1 MGWPEQQSREYVI
14 SLDDI
19 HESLRARVDAAEA
32 DLILRFTT
40 LFFATAAPEFF
51 RDRTAGQLAALALSS
66 FRFLQ
71 RCRPDR
77 VDVEVED
84 PSRDAAPSTGPVTVI
99 RTHVSE
105 RPFIVST
112 VREYLYA
119 RDMEVERFLHP
130 VFMVERDEE
139 GAVVDVGP
147 GTEGVPLESVV
158 HCEVRRIGSRVVM
171 DEVRAGIENNLRDVV
186 IVTDD
191 FRPMVRALDDTLASL
206 DGVARRLS
214 DRKAEIDEVN
224 EFLRWLRPNFVFL
237 GYDAWGRVDGR
248 DGSIIEAGEG
258 DTALGLARPERRAM
272 GPEADSADAF
282 PIAPPGPQPTGP
294 QANAT
299 QANATQATT
308 TQANATKSDTA
319 DSEPLQDVSESHF
332 RQPETLHPDAAPR
345 WPPRLLTV
353 TQSRHQSTVHRRVRM
368 HCITI
373 RAVDG
378 FDILGER
385 RFIGLFRSR
394 AYAEEAEQIPILRHK
409 LRLLIEQEGWLE
421 GSHDQREAVKVF
433 NSMPKEELFRAS
445 AIEIATEIKA
455 ILAQYY
461 AQDVKATLRMDAG
474 GRALS
479 IMVIMPRDRYS
490 GRVRRA
496 LQGELVRKLD
506 GTLLNYNLVM
516 GGGEQARLHFQVAAP
531 PDRLASVTPEQIEDI
546 VHELV
551 QTWSD
556 LLERR
561 IARIS
566 SVDEA
571 RHRADRW
578 GAAFSPEYQAST
590 TPEEAVTDLE
600 VIEAMEADGR
610 TIDIRLSNRPA
621 TQDGS
626 ERENFTRLNV
636 YVRGERLVLSDFMP
650 ILENVGLRVLSMS
663 PFDAVDE
670 QGGAR
675 IYTFS
680 VQDEERRT
688 LDLDTRGALLTRAIL
703 AVAAGDASSDGLN
716 GLVLSAGINWRQ
728 IDMLRAYSE
737 YAFQLQVVPSR
748 QMLLRTLRAHPEP
761 ARLLVTLFAEKFDP
775 AAASTHAERL
785 SRTAAARQ
793 QFIDAL
799 ERVTSLTDDRALRRL
814 LALIDATVR
823 TNYFLHGG
831 DVPVKRSGGAPYI
844 SLKFMNELLQA
855 LVPSRLRSEVWVHSA
870 RMAGIHMRGAKV
882 ARGGL
887 RHSDRP
893 DDLRTEVHGLVRTQS
908 VKNAVIVP
916 AGSKGGFVTRASH
929 ADAAELAADVEAQY
943 RTLISGLLDVTDN
956 LVDGEVVR
964 PPALVVHDDNDPYL
978 VVAADKGTAKF
989 SDVANSVSADYGF
1002 WLDDAF
1008 ASGGSNGYDHKG
1020 VGITARGAWECVRR
1034 HFRELGRDTQTQP
1047 LTVVGIGDMSG
1058 DVFGNGMLRSRQIRL
1073 VAAFDH
1079 RHIFVDP
1086 QPDAEASYVERERL
1100 FQLPRSNWND
1110 YDRALLSPGGFIVPR
1125 GLKEITLSPEAQA
1138 ALGVPEGADR
1148 MDGETLIRTI
1158 LGAPVDLVWNGGIGT
1173 YVKAP
1178 EERHADVGDTANDAV
1193 RIDAVDLRCKVLGEG
1208 GNLGLTQLA
1217 RVRFALQGGLC
1228 YTDAIDNSGGVEM
1241 SDREVN
1247 LKILLTAAVAD
1258 GTLDRDSRNAL
1269 LHDMTEAVT
1278 QRVLDDNR
1286 SQSLAIS
1293 LDMLRA
1299 ADGFADFHGAMV
1311 SLEQRGAMDRAAE
1324 ALPTLEVL
1332 VDRQARGQSLT
1343 KPELAVL
1350 LAYTKL
1356 TLKQALLDGTV
1367 PDDPAMDTYLR
1378 EYFPDRAVEIVGAGP
1393 LTGHRLRREIIAT
1406 QLGNDMID
1414 IMGVSF
1420 IHRVTRD
1427 TGRSEAAV
1435 ARAWFIASKL
1445 AGASEL
1451 RQRLAALEGELPV
1464 PVIYRWLL
1472 GISRML
1478 ERTTR
1483 WLLANI
1489 SDEAPIADVIAGHLE
1504 GITSLRSDFHQIVSG
1519 REREL
1524 YETLTK
1530 EAGELTRREDLAA
1543 SLITLRFLDQLLG
1556 ILKVAHET
1564 AAQPVRVGRAY
1575 YQVSELLE
1583 LPALR
1588 TAIDEAAGAG
1598 PWDQRAAQTLVED
1611 VGRVHRQLTASTV
1624 NTAPDTDIDAIVSDL
1639 AVQRATELE
1648 SYRAILSD
1656 LTHDGRPTLAG
1667 LIIAVRQLE
1676 SLC

>member
-1 MGWPEQQSREYVI
+1 SDRE
-14 SLDDI
+14 
-19 HESLRARVDAAEA
+19 AE
-32 DLILRFTT
+32 I
-40 LFFATAAPEFF
+40 E
-51 RDRTAGQLAALALSS
+51 
-66 FRFLQ
+66 
-71 RCRPDR
+71 
-77 VDVEVED
+77 EVE
-84 PSRDAAPSTGPVTVI
+84 
-99 RTHVSE
+99 
-105 RPFIVST
+105 
-112 VREYLYA
+112 
-119 RDMEVERFLHP
+119 
-130 VFMVERDEE
+130 
-139 GAVVDVGP
+139 
-147 GTEGVPLESVV
+147 
-158 HCEVRRIGSRVVM
+158 
-171 DEVRAGIENNLRDVV
+171 
-186 IVTDD
+186 
-191 FRPMVRALDDTLASL
+191 
-206 DGVARRLS
+206 
-214 DRKAEIDEVN
+214 

-248 DGSIIEAGEG
+248 DGRMVDAGEG
-258 DTALGLARPERRAM
+258 DTALGLARPERGLWGAESDETGSSSAARASSPQSDASQADEPQRQQPQTD
-272 GPEADSADAF
+272 GPELV
-282 PIAPPGPQPTGP
+282 Q
-294 QANAT
+294 
-299 QANATQATT
+299 
-308 TQANATKSDTA
+308 SD
-319 DSEPLQDVSESHF
+319 
-332 RQPETLHPDAAPR
+332 APR

-353 TQSRHQSTVHRRVRM
+353 TQSRHHATVHRRVRM

-409 LRLLIEQEGWLE
+409 LRMIIEQEGWLE

-445 AIEIATEIKA
+445 AVEIGTEIKA
-455 ILAQYY
+455 ILGQYY
-461 AQDVKATLRMDAG
+461 AQDVKATLRLDAG

-516 GGGEQARLHFQVAAP
+516 GGGEQARLHFQVAAA
-531 PDRLASVTPEQIEDI
+531 PDRLGAVTPEQIEDI

-556 LLERR
+556 MLERR
-561 IARIS
+561 LTRIYSADDAR
-566 SVDEA
+566 
-571 RHRADRW
+571 RRAERW
-578 GAAFSPEYQAST
+578 GTAFSPEYQAST
-590 TPEEAVTDLE
+590 TPDEAVSDLQ

-610 TIDIRLSNRPA
+610 TVDIRLSNRM
-621 TQDGS
+621 QGDSGS
-626 ERENFTRLNV
+626 VGGTFTRLNV
-636 YVRGERLVLSDFMP
+636 YIRGDRLVLSDFMP

-663 PFDAVDE
+663 PFDAIDE

-688 LDLDTRGALLTRAIL
+688 LDLETSGALLTNAIL

-716 GLVLSAGINWRQ
+716 GLVLSAGLNWRQ
-728 IDMLRAYSE
+728 VDVLRAYCE
-737 YAFQLQVVPSR
+737 YAFQLQIVPSR

-761 ARLLVTLFAEKFDP
+761 ARLLVTCFARKFDP
-775 AAASTHAERL
+775 TAASTPEERF
-785 SRTAAARQ
+785 SHMERARQ
-793 QFIDAL
+793 QFVDGL
-799 ERVTSLTDDRALRRL
+799 ERVTSLVDDRALRRL
-814 LALIDATVR
+814 FTLIDATVR
-823 TNYFLHGG
+823 TNYYLHGG
-831 DVPVKRSGGAPYI
+831 DQPVKRSGGAPYI
-844 SLKFMNELLQA
+844 SIKIMSDLLQP
-855 LVPSRLRSEVWVHSA
+855 LVPTRLRAEAWVHSA

-916 AGSKGGFVTRASH
+916 AGSKGGFVTRLSH
-929 ADAAELAADVEAQY
+929 TDAAAMAVEVEAQY
-943 RTLISGLLDVTDN
+943 RTFISGLLDITDN
-956 LVDGEVVR
+956 LVDGEVAR
-964 PPALVVHDDNDPYL
+964 PRALVVHDEPDPYL

-989 SDVANSVSADYGF
+989 SDVANSVAADYGY

-1034 HFRELGRDTQTQP
+1034 HFRELGRNTQTQP
-1047 LTVVGIGDMSG
+1047 VSVVGIGDMSG
-1058 DVFGNGMLRSRQIRL
+1058 DVFGNGMLLSREIRL

-1086 QPDAEASYVERERL
+1086 TPDAEASYDERERL
-1100 FQLPRSNWND
+1100 FKLPRSNWDD
-1110 YDRALLSPGGFIVPR
+1110 YDRAVLSEGGFIVPR
-1125 GLKEITLSPEAQA
+1125 GLKEITLSPEARA
-1138 ALGVPEGADR
+1138 ALGVSEGAER

-1158 LGAPVDLVWNGGIGT
+1158 LSAPVDLLWNGGIGT

-1178 EERHADVGDTANDAV
+1178 EERHADVGDTGNDAV
-1193 RIDAVDLRCKVLGEG
+1193 RIDAVDLRCRVLGEG
-1208 GNLGLTQLA
+1208 GNLGLTQQA

-1228 YTDAIDNSGGVEM
+1228 NTDAIDNSGGVEM

-1247 LKILLTAAVAD
+1247 LKILLTAAVAN
-1258 GTLDRDSRNAL
+1258 GTLDRESRNAL
-1269 LHDMTEAVT
+1269 LHELTDAVT
-1278 QRVLDDNR
+1278 DRVLDDNR

-1299 ADGFADFHGAMV
+1299 GEGFADFHGAMV
-1311 SLEQRGAMDRAAE
+1311 SLEQRGVMNRSDE

-1332 VDRQARGQSLT
+1332 VEREARGQSLM

-1356 TLKQALLDGTV
+1356 TLKQGLLAGAV
-1367 PDDPAMDTYLR
+1367 PDDPAMEQYLTG
-1378 EYFPDRAVEIVGAGP
+1378 YFPERAVEVVGPGP
-1393 LTGHRLRREIIAT
+1393 LAGHRLRREIIAT

-1420 IHRVTRD
+1420 LHRVARD
-1427 TGRSEAAV
+1427 TGRSVTAV
-1435 ARAWFIASKL
+1435 ARAWFIASSL
-1445 AGASEL
+1445 AGAGEL
-1451 RQRLAALEGELPV
+1451 RVRLAALEGDLSTG
-1464 PVIYRWLL
+1464 VIYRWLL
-1472 GISRML
+1472 GLARML

-1483 WLLANI
+1483 WILANI
-1489 SDEAPIADVIAGHLE
+1489 SDDAPISDVIAGHLD
-1504 GITSLRSDFHQIVSG
+1504 GVTTLRRDFHRMVTG

-1524 YETLTK
+1524 YDRLTK

-1564 AAQPVRVGRAY
+1564 AAPPTRVGRAY
-1575 YQVSELLE
+1575 YLVSELLE
-1583 LPALR
+1583 LPVLR
-1588 TAIDEAAGAG
+1588 NAIDEAAGAG

-1611 VGRVHRQLTASTV
+1611 TGRVHRQLTASAV
-1624 NTAPDTDIDAIVSDL
+1624 SADAAADIDMLVSDL
-1639 AVQRATELE
+1639 AVNRGAELQA
-1648 SYRAILSD
+1648 YRDVMSD
-1656 LTHDGRPTLAG
+1656 MTVEGKPTLAG